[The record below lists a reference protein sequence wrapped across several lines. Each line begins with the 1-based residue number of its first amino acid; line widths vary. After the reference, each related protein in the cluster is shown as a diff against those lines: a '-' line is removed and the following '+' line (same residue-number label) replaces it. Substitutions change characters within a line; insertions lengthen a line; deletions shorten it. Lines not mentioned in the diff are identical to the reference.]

1 MDDQM
6 LLVSPAPHFR
16 RKRNT
21 QSIMLDVVIAL
32 MPIFIAS
39 VLIFGWR
46 ALLIVSVCVLTCVLC
61 EFLFQKLCKK
71 HVTVNDFSAVVTG
84 MLLGFNLP
92 YTIPVWQAVF
102 GSVVAIVVVKQLF
115 GGIGKNFANPAITAR
130 IVMMVSFAAAMTN
143 FSIIGAPDTIS
154 SATPLVADSSIPTL
168 FAGEYA
174 GQSSNTLLTLFL
186 GNHAGSMGET
196 CAVAIILGGAY
207 LLLRRVIS
215 WHIPFTFIGTVA
227 ILGAIAGHNVLEYIM
242 CGGLLL
248 GAFFMA
254 TDYSTS
260 PPTVWGKVIFGIGC
274 GLITV
279 LIREFGGYNEG
290 VSFAILLMNILNPY
304 ISRATRK
311 KPFGTK
317 KIKAKGEKVNG

>member
-1 MDDQM
+1 MDNQM

-16 RKRNT
+16 KKRDT
-21 QSIMLDVVIAL
+21 QTIMLDVVIAL
-32 MPIFIAS
+32 MPAFIAA

-46 ALLIVSVCVLTCVLC
+46 ALVIVSVCVATCVLC

-92 YTIPVWQAVF
+92 YTIPIWQAVF
-102 GSVVAIVVVKQLF
+102 GSVVAIVAVKQLF

-130 IVMMVSFAAAMTN
+130 IVMTVSFAATMTS
-143 FSIIGAPDTIS
+143 FSIIGAPDTVS
-154 SATPLVADSSIPTL
+154 SATPLSNTSSLPTL

-174 GQSSNTLLTLFL
+174 GESGNTLLTLFL
-186 GNHAGSMGET
+186 GNHAGSIGET
-196 CAVAIILGGAY
+196 CALAILLGGAY
-207 LLLRRVIS
+207 LLCRRVIT
-215 WHIPFTFIGTVA
+215 WHIPFTFVATVA
-227 ILGAIAGHNVLEYIM
+227 LFGAIAGHNALEYIM

-260 PPTVWGKVIFGIGC
+260 PSTTWGKVIFGIGC

-290 VSFAILLMNILNPY
+290 VSFAILIMNILTPY
-304 ISRATRK
+304 ISRLTRK

-317 KIKAKGEKVNG
+317 KIKAKGEKKNA